1 VNHTRGPQARRS
13 EGAPD
18 GSRVVQTPRASSGAR
33 GEQDS
38 GWRPYRFRSLER
50 VSRAQAMLTQR
61 LQWLMPAASGKVVE
75 GLVSRVRDLLEAD
88 MRLMLDYVHVIRPGQ
103 MNRLV
108 GDPTFLAVLAPAPHK
123 TRGFLEIELGLAHAA
138 IDKLLGGAGDAVGH
152 RPLTDIEEGVMSYI
166 ILEALKTLAPNLE
179 QGLPRLRLEGTV
191 RSVDDAMVMM
201 GEETQVLVAQFKGT
215 LGSQAGFLRLFLPA
229 SIVGLTNP
237 PQGGP
242 ERRARRA
249 VEVAEHGGRLSSVRT
264 WLRAEIGRAELTSR
278 DLSGLRTGDVVLVDE
293 VTARPD
299 RGGGGQARLRVGRGL
314 CGWIEAELQ
323 VEAERF
329 RARLDRFVLAPAPRE
344 AQEAQEVQE
353 ARARTREPMG
363 DPDQDPVTNPGMHL
377 PSEGENEHV
386 SENGE
391 GVDLLNDIPLQ
402 VAVELGRIPVSA
414 EEVIGLKVGQ
424 VIDLNR
430 VPGEPVEMSVNGK
443 VVARGELVEIEG
455 HLGVRILS
463 LIG

>member
-1 VNHTRGPQARRS
+1 VNPTRGQQVRRT
-13 EGAPD
+13 EGAAD
-18 GSRVVQTPRASSGAR
+18 GSRVVQAPRSGNAR
-33 GEQDS
+33 GEQES
-38 GWRPYRFRSLER
+38 GWRPYRFRNLER
-50 VSRAQAMLTQR
+50 VSRSQAMLSHR
-61 LQWLMPAASGKVVE
+61 MQWLMPAAVGPVVE
-75 GLVSRVRDLLEAD
+75 GLIARVRELLEAD

-138 IDKLLGGAGDAVGH
+138 IDKLLGGAGDAIGH

-191 RSVDDAMVMM
+191 RSVDDAMVML
-201 GEETQVLVAQFKGT
+201 GDETQVLVTQFKGT
-215 LGSQAGFLRLFLPA
+215 LGGQAGFLRLFLPA

-249 VEVAEHGGRLSSVRT
+249 AEVAEHGGRLSSVRT
-264 WLRAEIGRAELTSR
+264 WLRAEIGRAELTPR
-278 DLSGLRTGDVVLVDE
+278 DLAGLRTGDVVLVDE

-299 RGGGGQARLRVGRGL
+299 RGGGGVARLRVGRGL
-314 CGWIEAELQ
+314 SGWIESELQ
-323 VEAERF
+323 LEADRF

-344 AQEAQEVQE
+344 MQDAAGAE
-353 ARARTREPMG
+353 ARSQAPEA
-363 DPDQDPVTNPGMHL
+363 DPEMDPVTNPSMHL
-377 PSEGENEHV
+377 PGEGESEHV

-402 VAVELGRIPVSA
+402 VAVELGRVPVSA